1 MDTCR
6 SPETHTTRALH
17 WIQLNSQLVG
27 IEPGWLCSRDLI
39 HSLCSRGAYRRLK
52 YCHYPFKHKSS
63 VYCRCVYHLHFG
75 NL

>member
-39 HSLCSRGAYRRLK
+39 HSLCSRGAY
-52 YCHYPFKHKSS
+52 FNAS
-63 VYCRCVYHLHFG
+63 
-75 NL
+75 